1 MSDGPATRYA
11 RAADGWSPLDW
22 WKLEA
27 RALAA
32 VPELRRALAFFAP
45 SEAWRDL
52 AKDTAGRWGCLL
64 TLSHIASFTL
74 PAVAAVGTLGWIFGR
89 TGEVPLGFLG
99 ALAAVAAVI
108 GGIGLRTDRR
118 EPAGTDPKVGRLL
131 GGLHLV
137 PALVGLIVGLLA
149 LAQDAATGAIGLA
162 GFALDAVVGA
172 LHFVV
177 HRGAAD
183 QGSRRWQRNLQ
194 RLQTASDALPAD
206 ERARV
211 YSDLQHAFDALEA
224 RGLVPA
230 DPLAR
235 ARDVRIGLL
244 GMTMAP
250 RGDLDPSVPPSG

>member
-11 RAADGWSPLDW
+11 RAAGGWAPLDW

-27 RALAA
+27 RALSG

-45 SEAWRDL
+45 ADAWRDL
-52 AKDTAGRWGCLL
+52 AKDTAAGWGCLL

-89 TGEVPLGFLG
+89 SGDVPLGLLG
-99 ALAAVAAVI
+99 ILAAIAAVI
-108 GGIGLRTDRR
+108 GAIGLRTDRR
-118 EPAGTDPKVGRLL
+118 EPGGTDPKVGRLL
-131 GGLHLV
+131 GVLHLV
-137 PALVGLIVGLLA
+137 PALVGLLVGLSA
-149 LAQDAATGAIGLA
+149 LAQGAATGAIGLV
-162 GFALDAVVGA
+162 GFVLDAVVGA

-183 QGSRRWQRNLQ
+183 TGTERWRRNLQ
-194 RLQTASDALPAD
+194 RLEAASDALPPA

-211 YSDLQHAFDALEA
+211 YSDLQQAFDVLET
-224 RGLVPA
+224 RGIVPG
-230 DPLAR
+230 DVLTR

-244 GMTMAP
+244 GMTLAP
-250 RGDLDPSVPPSG
+250 RDDLDPRAPRSG